1 MTTVV
6 LLGTLDTKGEECAW
20 LRARLTAHGV
30 DVLLVDTGVAGRP
43 RTEADIARAVVAA
56 AAGDDLE
63 RLRAEADRGAAVTV
77 MGTGAAAV
85 VTQLYE
91 EGRLDGVLAVGGSGG
106 ASIAGRA
113 VRDLPVGV
121 PKLIVSSMAGGD
133 VSPYVGGSD
142 VAMLHSVVDIAGVN
156 RLSAPVFA
164 NAAAGIAGMA
174 KDFAA
179 RGRTVGGTVPQG
191 TSPHEGRPLIAA
203 SMAGVTTPGV
213 DAARARLDALGYE
226 VLVFHTSGA
235 GGRALESLAER
246 GLFAGVLDLT
256 PCELA
261 DDLVGG
267 VLTAGPDRL
276 EAAGLAGIP
285 QVVSVGALDM
295 VKFGPLA
302 TLPDRFRDR
311 HVRVHNPSVTVIRTT
326 PEEVGELG
334 RRIGGK
340 LRAALGPAAL
350 CLPLLGMSTLGAP
363 ADGPAPA
370 GPYHDPETDA
380 VLFAAL
386 RDTLRGSAVEIHELP
401 THINDPAFGRAAAD
415 HLHRLIVDRSGTRL
429 TNAGS
434 GA

>member
-20 LRARLTAHGV
+20 LRTRLRTLDV
-30 DVLLVDTGVAGRP
+30 DVLLVDTGVSGLP
-43 RTEADIARAVVAA
+43 RTTADIPRDRVAL
-56 AAGDDLE
+56 AAGDDLD
-63 RLRAEADRGAAVTV
+63 RLRAEGDRGAAVTV

-85 VTQLYE
+85 VNRLYAQ
-91 EGRLDGVLAVGGSGG
+91 GRLHGVLAVGGSSG

-133 VSPYVGGSD
+133 VSPYVGAAD

-156 RLSAPVFA
+156 RVSAPVFA

-179 RGRTVGGTVPQG
+179 RGHPLDDTTVRQ
-191 TSPHEGRPLIAA
+191 GRPLIAA

-213 DAARARLDALGYE
+213 DAARERLDELGYE
-226 VLVFHTSGA
+226 VLVFHTSGS
-235 GGRALESLAER
+235 GGRALESLAAR

-276 EAAGLAGIP
+276 EAAGRAGIP
-285 QVVSVGALDM
+285 QVVSPGALDM

-326 PEEVGELG
+326 ADEVAELG

-340 LRAALGPAAL
+340 LRSACGPAAL
-350 CLPLLGMSTLGAP
+350 CLPLHGLSTLSAP
-363 ADGPAPA
+363 AAGGTVPA
-370 GPYHDPETDA
+370 GPYHEPETDA
-380 VLFAAL
+380 VLFDAL
-386 RDTLRGSAVEIHELP
+386 RRALRGSAVAVHELP
-401 THINDPAFGRAAAD
+401 THINDPGFGRAAAD
-415 HLHRLIVDRSGTRL
+415 HLHRLIVDHC
-429 TNAGS
+429 
-434 GA
+434 GATAEGREAP